1 MLPLKETCRIWPRYV
16 RCEEMG
22 YRVASASTMLAAK
35 WGSNITEWGLGQFR
49 KHYGDNGISN
59 SSESRGNE
67 QLTAGGERI

>member
-1 MLPLKETCRIWPRYV
+1 M

-49 KHYGDNGISN
+49 KHYGDNGTSAEDISAYTYAMLHDPAYL
-59 SSESRGNE
+59 
-67 QLTAGGERI
+67 QQY